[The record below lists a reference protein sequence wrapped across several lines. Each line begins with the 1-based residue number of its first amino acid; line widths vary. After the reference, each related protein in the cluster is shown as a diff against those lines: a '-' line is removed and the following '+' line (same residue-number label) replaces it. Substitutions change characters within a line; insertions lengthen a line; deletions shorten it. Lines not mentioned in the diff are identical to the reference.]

1 MKTNRNTLYF
11 YLFVTGF
18 LVFIFFLLL
27 KKPLF
32 FRFSPVIPI
41 AGIVFLS
48 LFFYL
53 DKILLFIAFLTPLS
67 VNLKDSEMT
76 LGVALPTEPLML
88 GVLVFFLIKT
98 IYDRNYE
105 KKILQHPVTI
115 AIFFYLI
122 WMLITSISSQDT
134 VISFKFFLAKLWVI
148 GSFYFL
154 GIVLFKK
161 RKNIKYFY
169 WLYIIPFIGVIIYTT
184 YRHSQY
190 FFDRLEGN
198 LMSRPFY
205 NDHTAYGAALAMF
218 IPVLF
223 FFSVYKGFRPKIRFF
238 SFIVFAIFLVAIFLS
253 YSRAAWLSVVF
264 AFGIYIIIKLR
275 INYKIVLTFGAIFL
289 GVFLY
294 LQSQII
300 IKLQTNKQESS
311 GEFVEHVQSMT
322 NVSSDDS
329 NLERLNRWQSAF
341 RMFEDRPFLGWGPG
355 TYQVFYAP
363 FQRSYEKTLI
373 STDFGDR
380 GNAHSEYIGPLAES
394 GVLGLLSVLI
404 LVGTVIWTALTTLQ
418 RLSKGKERVLLFCA
432 FLGLLTYFAHGIL
445 NNFLDTDK
453 LSVPFWGFIGIIVAI
468 DLYHSGNENERLER
482 K

>member
-1 MKTNRNTLYF
+1 
-11 YLFVTGF
+11 
-18 LVFIFFLLL
+18 
-27 KKPLF
+27 
-32 FRFSPVIPI
+32 
-41 AGIVFLS
+41 
-48 LFFYL
+48 
-53 DKILLFIAFLTPLS
+53 
-67 VNLKDSEMT
+67 MT

-88 GVLVFFLIKT
+88 GILVFFIIKI

-122 WMLITSISSQDT
+122 WMLITCISSQDT
-134 VISFKFFLAKLWVI
+134 VISFKSFLAKLWVI
-148 GSFYFL
+148 ASFYFL
-154 GIVLFKK
+154 GIVLFKN
-161 RKNIKYFY
+161 RKNITTFY
-169 WLYIIPFIGVIIYTT
+169 WLYIIPFVGVIIYTT

-218 IPVLF
+218 IPALF
-223 FFSVYKGFRPKIRFF
+223 FFSVYKKFNPKLRLF
-238 SFIVFAIFLVAIFLS
+238 SFIVFAIFLLALFLS
-253 YSRAAWLSVVF
+253 YSRAAWISVIF
-264 AFGIYIIIKLR
+264 AFGIYMVIKLK
-275 INYKIVLTFGAIFL
+275 INYKIVLAFGAIFL

-300 IKLQTNKQESS
+300 IQLQTNKQESS

-341 RMFEDRPFLGWGPG
+341 RMFEERPFLGWGPG

-380 GNAHSEYIGPLAES
+380 GNTHSEYIGPLAES
-394 GVLGLLSVLI
+394 GVLGLLSVLMLI
-404 LVGTVIWTALTTLQ
+404 GTVIWTALTALQ
-418 RLSKGKERVLLFCA
+418 KIPKGKNRILLLCA

-453 LSVPFWGFIGIIVAI
+453 LSVPFWGFIGIVVAI
-468 DLYHSGNENERLER
+468 DLYHSSNEKR
-482 K
+482 KIDNK